1 MKSHRNT
8 ALLSAALSA
17 SILCGSISA
26 QAETETP
33 QKTTGTKAQEQT
45 PAKKGQR
52 PEAKKPLEIGQPVP
66 ADIAL
71 PTIDGK
77 TRSFGDLRGKI
88 VFVHF
93 WSITCPWEKY
103 AEPVIVELE
112 KAYKGKPVVVLA
124 INSNQ
129 NEIGPAPK
137 PVKEGE
143 DAEEGDKDEDAQGDA
158 KDGDAGKKKQKPSQ
172 YAKLVAHVKKTEG
185 FEHEA
190 LVDHGN
196 TVSTLFG
203 ARTTPHCFVIDAK
216 GVLRYAG
223 ALDGYA
229 QDKKNP
235 EAYVKNAID
244 ALLAGKDVE
253 TTSTRPYG

>member
-1 MKSHRNT
+1 M
-8 ALLSAALSA
+8 
-17 SILCGSISA
+17 
-26 QAETETP
+26 
-33 QKTTGTKAQEQT
+33 
-45 PAKKGQR
+45 
-52 PEAKKPLEIGQPVP
+52 P

-77 TRSFGDLRGKI
+77 TRSFGDLRGKV

-137 PVKEGE
+137 PANDEESGKEQ
-143 DAEEGDKDEDAQGDA
+143 DNKDEDEQ
-158 KDGDAGKKKQKPSQ
+158 DGDAGEKKQKPSQ
-172 YAKLVAHVKKTEG
+172 YAKLIAHVKKTEG
-185 FEHEA
+185 FDHEA

-253 TTSTRPYG
+253 TTTTRPYG